1 MYKGK
6 EGEKGIVTTN
16 GKYPNIPLTTDAGK
30 VILLK
35 AVAVLNSVSH
45 FSTWT
50 QSICFLATVLS
61 FMSLD

>member
-6 EGEKGIVTTN
+6 EGEKGIVTAN
-16 GKYPNIPLTTDAGK
+16 GKYPNIPFTTDSGK

-35 AVAVLNSVSH
+35 AFVVLNSVSH

-50 QSICFLATVLS
+50 WSICFLATVLS
-61 FMSLD
+61 IMSLD